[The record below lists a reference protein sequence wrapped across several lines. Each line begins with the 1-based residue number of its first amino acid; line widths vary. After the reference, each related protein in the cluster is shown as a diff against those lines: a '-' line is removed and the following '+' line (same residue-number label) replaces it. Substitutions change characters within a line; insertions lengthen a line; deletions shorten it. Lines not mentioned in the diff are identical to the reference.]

1 MGIAFVKCE
10 RVNNS
15 ISPKCQL
22 CRAPNAVK
30 TIGGL
35 EVVSAEERLIN
46 CPGGL
51 PMALWPGLFVHSEAM
66 PSFGKQYLS
75 TIRNFQGARFSV
87 RKLFKKIKKK
97 EKEREK

>member
-22 CRAPNAVK
+22 YRAPNAVK

-35 EVVSAEERLIN
+35 EAVSAEEGLIN
-46 CPGGL
+46 CPGVL
-51 PMALWPGLFVHSEAM
+51 PVALWPGLFVHSEAM

-75 TIRNFQGARFSV
+75 TIGNFQGAQFSV
-87 RKLFKKIKKK
+87 SESYLKK
-97 EKEREK
+97 